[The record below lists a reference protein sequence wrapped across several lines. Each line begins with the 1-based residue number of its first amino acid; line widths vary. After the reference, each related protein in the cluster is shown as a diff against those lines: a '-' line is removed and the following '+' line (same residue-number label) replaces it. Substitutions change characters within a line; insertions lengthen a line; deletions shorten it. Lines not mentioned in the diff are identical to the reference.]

1 MVNLNLRQSLLLAFG
16 VFFSSG
22 YRIAQSSFGVPM
34 RWDITAAKPVVWV
47 DVCDDVRNIEFEN
60 IAFPSGDPLEL
71 TYPSATDAI
80 SSIFADINRSPG
92 SYIELRWKNDEF
104 LGESLDTMPLSD
116 ERYSEAAAANRTIT
130 LCTSYT
136 TYAQAAHAS
145 PTDNSKLCDDGK
157 SEFAAQNRDYCAHT
171 RIASCAVGG
180 DGSYFRR
187 SSDTFVHVLTHEIG
201 HCLGLMHNHET
212 AESVMSYVGN
222 RQKTV
227 RLTID
232 DKSALAFL
240 YPETPSKVRQTADF
254 GLSSC
259 TPPRK

>member
-1 MVNLNLRQSLLLAFG
+1 MVNLNLRQILLLAFG

-34 RWDITAAKPVVWV
+34 RWDITAAKPVIWV
-47 DVCDDVRNIEFEN
+47 DVCDDLRNMEFEN
-60 IAFPSGDPLEL
+60 IAFPTGDPLEL
-71 TYPSATDAI
+71 SYPSAIDAI
-80 SSIFADINRSPG
+80 TSVFA
-92 SYIELRWKNDEF
+92 EF

-116 ERYSEAAAANRTIT
+116 ERYSDAAAANRTIT
-130 LCTSYT
+130 VCTSST